1 MRIGEDQ
8 AGFMVPSH
16 VREYLKDRGFLS
28 LPLEAMDEWIA
39 SWDAWMASRGDF
51 YDYKDTDGLGR
62 QYEVHRRSIK
72 PAMRVCQEWG
82 SLILNDKTT
91 ISCDSLKCTKWL
103 NDFFAKTDFMAKAQD
118 SIVRAFGLGT
128 GAWAL

>member
-16 VREYLKDRGFLS
+16 VRECLKDRGFLS

-51 YDYKDTDGLGR
+51 HDYRYTDGFGR
-62 QYEVHRRSIK
+62 VFEVHRRSIK
-72 PAMRVCQEWG
+72 PAMRVCQEWA
-82 SLILNDKTT
+82 SLLFNDKTT
-91 ISCDSLKCTKWL
+91 ISCDSLEFWL
-103 NDFFAKTDFMAKAQD
+103 AAGYNQPN
-118 SIVRAFGLGT
+118 RA
-128 GAWAL
+128 

>member
-72 PAMRVCQEWG
+72 PAMRV
-82 SLILNDKTT
+82 SPTLIAIRARASCGGRAITFGTCHPCKT
-91 ISCDSLKCTKWL
+91 
-103 NDFFAKTDFMAKAQD
+103 KA
-118 SIVRAFGLGT
+118 LTGT
-128 GAWAL
+128 EAR